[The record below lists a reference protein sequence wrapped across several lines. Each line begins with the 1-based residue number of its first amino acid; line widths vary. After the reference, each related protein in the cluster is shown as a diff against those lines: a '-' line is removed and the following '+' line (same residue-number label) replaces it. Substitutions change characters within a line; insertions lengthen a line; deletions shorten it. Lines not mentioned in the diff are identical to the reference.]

1 MRVKVVADSV
11 WLVAPR
17 AEPPSEATLEAP
29 ARQPCRAIHSLA
41 TLGARIGLDPPNS
54 KRRTPIGPREKTMDG
69 SDQHEAGGYAAAAR
83 EHVYGFNRATMWA
96 RDQMPSEAS
105 DQLAEFA
112 DLAAAL
118 PQAFSQLSVVLEQ
131 ALADQVLSMDNM
143 TDESDPAMAVGVAR
157 LHLEEARGLAVDLH
171 KHLNAARNATAHIIS
186 QGIDDGQESM
196 PWDQP

>member
-1 MRVKVVADSV
+1 VDDHRDDTDDLQAWSH
-11 WLVAPR
+11 
-17 AEPPSEATLEAP
+17 AT
-29 ARQPCRAIHSLA
+29 
-41 TLGARIGLDPPNS
+41 
-54 KRRTPIGPREKTMDG
+54 
-69 SDQHEAGGYAAAAR
+69 AAR

-96 RDQMPSEAS
+96 RDQMPSETS

-112 DLAAAL
+112 DLTAAL
-118 PQAFSQLSVVLEQ
+118 PQAFSQLSSVLEQ

-143 TDESDPAMAVGVAR
+143 TDESDPSMAIGVAR